1 MSQDSKVISYLSAP
15 ELAALMNATGAI
27 AVEATTT
34 ADSRPVIQAHLKIT
48 DNRTGEE
55 IPGGLPFAVVMF
67 KGDREPG
74 CSNIAV
80 AARIPVGAL
89 GIRLPANYF
98 NLCNEQYRF
107 VRVFPLGHDAIALQM
122 DIYLHAA
129 TREYVKFA
137 FGIWATAFSQVLYDL
152 MSQRSE
158 MSVSQDAVVAQHAAV
173 VDSGALEAILPAD
186 LGGELVEAPVA
197 AEPAAIAPEAAMP
210 EAAMA
215 EVATSDVAAPDVA
228 APDVVTHDAAT
239 SDADATIEAI
249 LHSTEDTSP
258 VDESILQEEP
268 VAELAQIDA
277 TVHHQP
283 EASGTPAP

>member
-15 ELAALMNATGAI
+15 ELSALMNATGAI
-27 AVEATTT
+27 AVDATTT
-34 ADSRPVIQAHLKIT
+34 AESRPVIQAHLKIT
-48 DNRTGEE
+48 DHRTGEE

-67 KGDREPG
+67 KGEREPG

-107 VRVFPLGHDAIALQM
+107 VRVFPLGHDSIALQM

-152 MSQRSE
+152 MSQRGQ
-158 MSVSQDAVVAQHAAV
+158 MAAPQDAVVDVAQHTAV
-173 VDSGALEAILPAD
+173 VESGTVESILPPD
-186 LGGELVEAPVA
+186 LGGELAEARQPEQPAVAIFDEPAVEAA
-197 AEPAAIAPEAAMP
+197 AHQDDGVVLEDEGVMLAPEDAPHA
-210 EAAMA
+210 EAVLTPHDD
-215 EVATSDVAAPDVA
+215 EVIQVDDVIAGLGDVPQHAP
-228 APDVVTHDAAT
+228 
-239 SDADATIEAI
+239 SE
-249 LHSTEDTSP
+249 
-258 VDESILQEEP
+258 
-268 VAELAQIDA
+268 
-277 TVHHQP
+277 
-283 EASGTPAP
+283 TPAP